1 MRLGPLVLT
10 LVALAFLSPLV
21 SAGARAQDPYAGT
34 DPSTCA
40 SMSADG
46 VEVYAYEVREGDSC
60 TRVAQRAF
68 GDRSRYDLIHQYN
81 PAMGP
86 PDHHLAAGTHLCL
99 PRTAPPRGSG
109 PPARITAL
117 RQRVNARR
125 PEATA
130 WAQARLGQPLD
141 RGERVSVL
149 SRAFAELTFRDTS
162 IVTLRGDTLVI
173 VHGGEPGAR
182 SVASRAELESGA
194 LRSRLGELR
203 GGNRLAIEA
212 PSAVI
217 VLSGGAAVTSTD
229 AQATARVSNH
239 EGAAAVVTSRTGG
252 TVRVAPGMG
261 SSVRAGARP
270 TRPQPLPPA
279 PAWTRSPPRHV
290 GVAQLTTV
298 HGEWS
303 AVPNARS
310 YRVEVSRQRDGR
322 DLVAALEVPANV
334 SRFEIHRL
342 PPGIYYT
349 RVSTIDGDFFE
360 SRPSAPYAFEVVLGR
375 LEVPGQEAPPPF
387 DHGDA
392 SEEPTPLTVLPG
404 ARFVPP
410 EGVRCTLEG
419 ADDTTLRA
427 SGPAP
432 LACVDAEGHAL
443 GVVEV
448 QVAAVELR
456 PAGEEGRELVLARG
470 EEAEVTLRI
479 ASAVEVPS
487 SVAVRGSDGLE
498 VLDHRREG
506 ETLTVRVRA
515 ARDAPEQGTLALMNG
530 ETALGALPV
539 AVPTVSA
546 VAAVAAVAA
555 TSEPSEPVVE
565 DHGEPLLLQPFGTV
579 PWPSVVGLRDIR
591 RDGLNVAIAGTVA
604 GDATEQR
611 ARIAVSARAGLLERQ
626 LQLELGT
633 TLDFHRQWERTS
645 HRGAGDVYAAAAYA
659 PRFDQLA
666 LAFELAAFFPTG
678 ASDGGLSVVRLVP
691 SAHLQLAL
699 GERIGLRARLGAAAD
714 LDESGNAA
722 LVSAYGIDL
731 RVAEPVVLGV
741 ELGLSLGQE
750 DGALL
755 AVPTAGASAGLVV
768 GPLIFTAG
776 ARFGLSESA
785 WSTMG
790 IWSVVLG
797 AEYAGPVS
805 L

>member
-1 MRLGPLVLT
+1 MRLSPLVLT
-10 LVALAFLSPLV
+10 FVALAFLSPLV
-21 SAGARAQDPYAGT
+21 SAGACAQDPYAGT
-34 DPSTCA
+34 DPATCA

-46 VEVYAYEVREGDSC
+46 VEVYAYEVQEGDSC

-68 GDRSRYDLIHQYN
+68 GERSRYDLIHQYN

-86 PDHHLAAGTHLCL
+86 PDHHLAAGTYLCL
-99 PRTAPPRGSG
+99 PRAAPPRGSG
-109 PPARITAL
+109 PTARITAL

-125 PEATA
+125 PDATA

-239 EGAAAVVTSRTGG
+239 EGAAAVVTSRAGG

-261 SSVRAGARP
+261 SSVPRGARP

-279 PAWTRSPPRHV
+279 PAWTLSPPRHV

-298 HGEWS
+298 RGEWS

-322 DLVAALEVPANV
+322 ELVAALEVPASV

-342 PPGIYYT
+342 PPGIYHT

-360 SRPSAPYAFEVVLGR
+360 SRPSAPYTFEVVLGR
-375 LEVPGQEAPPPF
+375 LEVPGQAAPPQF

-419 ADDTTLRA
+419 AEDTTLRA
-427 SGPAP
+427 PGSTT
-432 LACVDAEGHAL
+432 LACVDAEGRAL

-456 PAGEEGRELVLARG
+456 PADEARELVLARG

-498 VLDHRREG
+498 VLVHRREG

-515 ARDAPEQGTLALMNG
+515 TADAPEEGTLALMNG

-539 AVPTVSA
+539 AVSAAPA
-546 VAAVAAVAA
+546 VAAVAAPPS
-555 TSEPSEPVVE
+555 SEPSEPDVE
-565 DHGEPLLLQPFGTV
+565 DRGEPLFPQPFGTV
-579 PWPSVVGLRDIR
+579 PWPSMVGLRDIR

-604 GDATEQR
+604 GDAAEQR

-645 HRGAGDVYAAAAYA
+645 HRGAGDVYAAASYA

-678 ASDGGLSVVRLVP
+678 ASEGGLAVVRLVP
-691 SAHLQLAL
+691 SVHLQLAL
-699 GERIGLRARLGAAAD
+699 SELIGLRARLGAAAD
-714 LDESGNAA
+714 LDGSGNAA

-755 AVPTAGASAGLVV
+755 TIPTAGASVGLVV
-768 GPLIFTAG
+768 GPLIFTGG

-790 IWSVVLG
+790 VWSVVLG